1 VSKGELTVAAA
12 SALLFSCLSAPA
24 RFPDGFAGPGIIQPD
39 GPQ

>member
-1 VSKGELTVAAA
+1 MNKEQLTVAVV